1 VISVVGV
8 CNNKEETMLDMYSK
22 FSKDGSNV
30 ISLDSVKLKNLKE
43 FKLIVQSADDNSDL
57 ENQIEDCKKLINTL
71 PNLI

>member
-1 VISVVGV
+1 
-8 CNNKEETMLDMYSK
+8 MFK

-30 ISLDSVKLKNLKE
+30 ISLDSIKLKNLKE
-43 FKLIVQSADDNSDL
+43 FKLIFQSADDNSDL